1 MVAESTH
8 CSSLPNQQQYT
19 HGRPPHEIG
28 AAEGRDLSSAVSLPA
43 AVLGSRRS
51 SRVGDCFVTAMCRV
65 LPLARRSVVAQSTS
79 TANIASD
86 KRCDDRS
93 S

>member
-51 SRVGDCFVTAMCRV
+51 SRVGRRLLCDCNVPGTAVGAAQCSCSKHV
-65 LPLARRSVVAQSTS
+65 DGEYCERRAL
-79 TANIASD
+79 
-86 KRCDDRS
+86 R
-93 S
+93 